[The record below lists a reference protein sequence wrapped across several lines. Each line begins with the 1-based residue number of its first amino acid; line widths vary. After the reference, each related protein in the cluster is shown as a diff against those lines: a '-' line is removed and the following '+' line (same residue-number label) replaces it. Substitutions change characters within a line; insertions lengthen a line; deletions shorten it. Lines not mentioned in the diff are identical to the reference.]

1 MKRRELQTSS
11 ESYVK
16 STIPFM
22 KLGEGK
28 HRLRFLPKGNKEENL
43 PFKAVQAHT
52 LMISAQ
58 GGKKFAQYILCY
70 DWLFTHEGAV
80 EATIKPLIKM
90 KKLLPS
96 DIEAFKNS
104 GGCPI
109 CRAMD
114 TLKTGGESKETFLT
128 CRPRTMSYWN
138 VLNRAD
144 KKIYVASLSE
154 TKHREICS
162 AIASGLDIDEET
174 GKPGEDAQDI
184 LDLETGFDFQCI
196 ATGQML
202 GRRYTYTVIAKSKPV
217 TAEDIAEGEKP
228 LNLML
233 AVAETFKSFGEMCA
247 ALREVHGTLLA
258 SYGFKYGVALKDT
271 TSTIPD
277 LDLEDEDK
285 PKTKKKSSTIDW
297 DEDDEQDEAEDE
309 SKPSNHLKSKQKIN
323 PLTGNKLEPAPW
335 DEDEDDEE
343 EDEVPVKKTPVSGV
357 KKPTKAA
364 QKTVPIELDDDDEEV
379 EIENGKLVVGGVKL
393 F

>member
-1 MKRRELQTSS
+1 MDTSRFLADMKRRELQTSS

-22 KLGEGK
+22 KLAEGK
-28 HRLRFLPKGNKEENL
+28 HRLRFLPKGNKEESL
-43 PFKAVQAHT
+43 PFKAVLAHT
-52 LMISAQ
+52 LMITSQ
-58 GGKKFAQYILCY
+58 GGKKFPQYILCY
-70 DWLFTHEGAV
+70 DWLFTHDNAV

-104 GGCPI
+104 DGCPI
-109 CRAMD
+109 CRAMEV
-114 TLKTGGESKETFLT
+114 LKIGGESKEMFLT

-154 TKHREICS
+154 TKHKEICS

-174 GKPGEDAQDI
+174 GRPGKDAQDI
-184 LDLETGFDFQCI
+184 LDLETGFDFQCV

-202 GRRYTYTVIAKSKPV
+202 SRRYNYTVIAKAKPV

-247 ALREVHGTLLA
+247 ALREAHGTLLA
-258 SYGFKYGVALKDT
+258 SYGFKYGIALKDT

-285 PKTKKKSSTIDW
+285 PNNKKKSSSVVDW
-297 DEDDEQDEAEDE
+297 
-309 SKPSNHLKSKQKIN
+309 
-323 PLTGNKLEPAPW
+323 
-335 DEDEDDEE
+335 DEDDEE
-343 EDEVPVKKTPVSGV
+343 EDKPKSSNDLKPKEKINKLTGNRLEPAPWEEDEDEEEEVPQPKK
-357 KKPTKAA
+357 KKAK
-364 QKTVPIELDDDDEEV
+364 PIQLDDDDEEV
-379 EIENGKLVVGGVKL
+379 EIENGKLVVGGIKL